1 MLAPYSWLKDYV
13 EIDIKPKELADKMT
27 MSGTKVEKIEYLG
40 KEINKVVVGKI
51 LEINKHPNADRL
63 LVTKVDIGKE
73 VIQIVT
79 GAKNINEGDY
89 IPVALVGSTLPGGLE
104 IKKSKLRGVESYGM
118 MCSAE
123 ELKLDINN
131 LPKEQIEGIYIFPER
146 LPIGKDV
153 KEVFGLNEAIFEFE
167 LTNNRPDCMSI
178 VGLAREVA

>member
-1 MLAPYSWLKDYV
+1 
-13 EIDIKPKELADKMT
+13 
-27 MSGTKVEKIEYLG
+27 
-40 KEINKVVVGKI
+40 
-51 LEINKHPNADRL
+51 
-63 LVTKVDIGKE
+63 
-73 VIQIVT
+73 
-79 GAKNINEGDY
+79 
-89 IPVALVGSTLPGGLE
+89 
-104 IKKSKLRGVESYGM
+104 M

-178 VGLAREVA
+178 VGLAREVAGTLNKPLNMPNIDIKVKKGSRCV